1 MSSDKT
7 EQPTAKK
14 KREARRDGNLAR
26 STEVVAWAQMLAA
39 GVLLPASYSLG
50 TRSLRQVMHQV
61 GVLVS
66 RLDPDAALHLLGT
79 AVTGGLLA
87 TAPLALGM
95 VVIGLVGNFAQ
106 IGFAFSGKALRPK
119 FDRISPKKGLK
130 RMLSPHSAWE
140 AVKAA
145 VKVVVLTAVAWP
157 GVSSLGA
164 ALATGGRVPNG
175 QVLAAVASATMGLIR
190 STALAGLA
198 LAALDYAFQRRR
210 VKKGM
215 MMSKQEVKD
224 EYRQS
229 EGDPMTRSRIR
240 QRQMEMSRNRM
251 MADVAV
257 PVGGG
262 RQPHPLRRGPEPR
275 PELGAPRVVAK
286 GQGYIAARIRKRPR
300 STTSLSCVT
309 SPLARTLHA
318 ACRARPGD
326 PGRPLRSRRPPAR
339 LRLQPEPRRGLNY
352 SGSSRGRFVPIAP
365 P

>member
-26 STEVVAWAQMLAA
+26 STEVVAWSQMLAA

-61 GVLVS
+61 AILVS
-66 RLDPDAALHLLGT
+66 RPDPDAALHLLGT

-106 IGFAFSGKALRPK
+106 TGFAFSGKALRPK

-157 GVSSLGA
+157 GVSNLGA
-164 ALATGGRVPNG
+164 ALATGGRVPSG
-175 QVLAAVASATMGLIR
+175 EVLAAVGSATMGLIR

-198 LAALDYAFQRRR
+198 LAVLDYAFQRRR

-240 QRQMEMSRNRM
+240 QRQTEMSRNRM
-251 MADVAV
+251 MADVAIASV
-257 PVGGG
+257 VVVNPTHIAVALEYSAE
-262 RQPHPLRRGPEPR
+262 R
-275 PELGAPRVVAK
+275 GAPRVVAK
-286 GQGYIAARIRKRPR
+286 GQGFIAARIREEAEKHNVPIVRD
-300 STTSLSCVT
+300 V
-309 SPLARTLHA
+309 PLARTLHA
-318 ACRARPGD
+318 ACRLGQAIPAD
-326 PGRPLRSRRPPAR
+326 LYEAVAR
-339 LRLQPEPRRGLNY
+339 LLAFVFNLKRG
-352 SGSSRGRFVPIAP
+352 VA
-365 P
+365 